1 MMEHKGIWAD
11 YGDEM
16 GQYIAN
22 APIDELNGT
31 MDFYCEN
38 WKSALGER
46 LKNSILNFKEINKK
60 KYKKLISNIFLNMI
74 KQQKNT
80 KNQKNCIQSLLI
92 E

>member
-1 MMEHKGIWAD
+1 MMEHKGIAAD

-31 MDFYCEN
+31 MDFYCKN

-46 LKNSILNFKEINKK
+46 LKNSILNFKEINKNMV
-60 KYKKLISNIFLNMI
+60 YIKLIFIIIPKLKLCQIIFWI
-74 KQQKNT
+74 
-80 KNQKNCIQSLLI
+80 
-92 E
+92 